1 MKRSALLAERGVAH
15 GFGDRR
21 DGVSVGVYARAN
33 AGFGGD
39 EPAAVRENRRRFART
54 IGADP
59 AALCSL
65 RQVHGRTARIVAAPE
80 QAVREGDALVSR
92 TPGLLLAVTTA
103 DCVPVLAL
111 DPDAGVAAA
120 VHAGWRG
127 AVAGVVA
134 AAVEA
139 MAALGAEP
147 ARVTAAIGPCIR
159 QESYEVDAPVRDA
172 VVAAMPN
179 AAARF
184 APGLCGDRW
193 QFDLAGH
200 VAALLRAAGAFRID
214 DLALDTLQNDTTY
227 FSHRGSKQRN
237 EVGYGVQLAAI
248 RVPG

>member
-1 MKRSALLAERGVAH
+1 MKRSALLADLAVAH

-21 DGVSVGVYARAN
+21 DGVSTGVYARAN
-33 AGFGGD
+33 AGFDGD
-39 EPAAVRENRRRFART
+39 DPAAVRENRRRFARAV
-54 IGADP
+54 GADP
-59 AALCSL
+59 AALASL
-65 RQVHGRTARIVAAPE
+65 RQVHGRTARPVTAPE

-103 DCVPVLAL
+103 DCVPLLMV
-111 DPDAGVAAA
+111 DREAGVAAA

-139 MAALGAEP
+139 MVALGAEP

-159 QESYEVDAPVRDA
+159 QPSYEVDAPVRDA
-172 VVAAMPN
+172 VVAAMPS
-179 AAARF
+179 AAALF
-184 APGLCGDRW
+184 APGLCAGRW
-193 QFDLAGH
+193 QFDLAGY
-200 VAALLRAAGAFRID
+200 VTALLRATGAFRID
-214 DLALDTLQNDTTY
+214 DLALDTLDNDTIY
-227 FSHRGSKQRN
+227 FSHRRGKQRN